1 MRMLRLV
8 KTVCGVR
15 HREKTTRRHLHATR
29 MRRGIC
35 WRAMTMTSFWF
46 WIVAVWIASVLT
58 LGLHLMGGL
67 KGDEDE

>member
-1 MRMLRLV
+1 M
-8 KTVCGVR
+8 T
-15 HREKTTRRHLHATR
+15 
-29 MRRGIC
+29 
-35 WRAMTMTSFWF
+35 TMTTFWF

>member
-1 MRMLRLV
+1 MQKEIYL
-8 KTVCGVR
+8 K
-15 HREKTTRRHLHATR
+15 
-29 MRRGIC
+29 
-35 WRAMTMTSFWF
+35 AMTMTSFWF